1 MPLIGLEPIRNYN
14 SMDFKSIVSTNSTT
28 VARNDIWKGERV
40 VMGYS
45 AQDQRAHQSRVS
57 IIMTSRKIT
66 VSFIYRKR
74 LVSVSDCYG

>member
-45 AQDQRAHQSRVS
+45 GSRPTCTPVKSFDRQDSSRNNRVFY
-57 IIMTSRKIT
+57 IPKT
-66 VSFIYRKR
+66 VGF
-74 LVSVSDCYG
+74 G

>member
-28 VARNDIWKGERV
+28 VARNDIWKGEIV

-45 AQDQRAHQSRVS
+45 DSNIVYIQ
-57 IIMTSRKIT
+57 
-66 VSFIYRKR
+66 
-74 LVSVSDCYG
+74 